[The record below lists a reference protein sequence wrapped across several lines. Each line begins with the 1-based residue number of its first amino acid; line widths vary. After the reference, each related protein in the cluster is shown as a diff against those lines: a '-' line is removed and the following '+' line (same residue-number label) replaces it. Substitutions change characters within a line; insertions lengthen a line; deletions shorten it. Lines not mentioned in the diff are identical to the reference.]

1 MPTDKESYK
10 LSGKKRTRVER
21 RKANVTTRIKK
32 NVEMVKNTQKGNI
45 DEKTGLV
52 KSGKNKNRQRTLKR
66 QKSKLDRI
74 NTRLDKKVAS
84 KPTTTPKVSK
94 KKVKKLDNR
103 LGRLK
108 DKKVYKKRRERK
120 IAKLSQKAAGVNKS
134 TIRANK
140 MVDKY
145 LDDPNIKL
153 SKRKRAKV
161 KRHVDSGNVDI
172 MAKVNSIQ
180 ARTKTSTTPKATNTK
195 LTRKQKVTKRMTG
208 SAMKAAY
215 MGKLG
220 KASKILGR
228 LKFRKGVQVTTTHP
242 DNQPTH
248 ILRDVKPK
256 KVKRAKYYK

>member
-108 DKKVYKKRRERK
+108 DRKVTPRRERK

-145 LDDPNIKL
+145 LDELELVFNQKEIGEWRTEIGTGKANTDYFFSLVQSNIKQL
-153 SKRKRAKV
+153 TTEQLAKRIR
-161 KRHVDSGNVDI
+161 
-172 MAKVNSIQ
+172 
-180 ARTKTSTTPKATNTK
+180 
-195 LTRKQKVTKRMTG
+195 
-208 SAMKAAY
+208 
-215 MGKLG
+215 
-220 KASKILGR
+220 
-228 LKFRKGVQVTTTHP
+228 QVIG
-242 DNQPTH
+242 D
-248 ILRDVKPK
+248 
-256 KVKRAKYYK
+256 

>member
-66 QKSKLDRI
+66 QKSKLNRI
-74 NTRLDKKVAS
+74 NKRLDKKVAS
-84 KPTTTPKVSK
+84 KPTTTP
-94 KKVKKLDNR
+94 
-103 LGRLK
+103 
-108 DKKVYKKRRERK
+108 ET
-120 IAKLSQKAAGVNKS
+120 KS
-134 TIRANK
+134 T
-140 MVDKY
+140 
-145 LDDPNIKL
+145 
-153 SKRKRAKV
+153 S
-161 KRHVDSGNVDI
+161 
-172 MAKVNSIQ
+172 
-180 ARTKTSTTPKATNTK
+180 TPKATNTK

-242 DNQPTH
+242 DNKPAH
-248 ILRDVKPK
+248 ILHDIKPK
-256 KVKRAKYYK
+256 KVRRAKYYK

>member
-84 KPTTTPKVSK
+84 KPTTTPK
-94 KKVKKLDNR
+94 
-103 LGRLK
+103 
-108 DKKVYKKRRERK
+108 
-120 IAKLSQKAAGVNKS
+120 
-134 TIRANK
+134 
-140 MVDKY
+140 
-145 LDDPNIKL
+145 
-153 SKRKRAKV
+153 
-161 KRHVDSGNVDI
+161 
-172 MAKVNSIQ
+172 
-180 ARTKTSTTPKATNTK
+180 ATNTK

-242 DNQPTH
+242 DNKPAH

>member
-94 KKVKKLDNR
+94 KK
-103 LGRLK
+103 
-108 DKKVYKKRRERK
+108 
-120 IAKLSQKAAGVNKS
+120 
-134 TIRANK
+134 
-140 MVDKY
+140 
-145 LDDPNIKL
+145 
-153 SKRKRAKV
+153 
-161 KRHVDSGNVDI
+161 I

-242 DNQPTH
+242 DNKPAQMLH
-248 ILRDVKPK
+248 GIKPK